1 MLWMIEAIYEKVLST
16 YLMSSTSW
24 DEKLRVM
31 ASKILKQKLEIL
43 FCVATKY
50 LMLEPVTFQVDNLG
64 QFVVLWRKADR
75 VLSVGNLLVR
85 KDGKV
90 GKCWFQIA
98 DLLFTYKI
106 IAKLFQVRVTQNYGL
121 ELNNVEP
128 GDEGQYSCQLDV
140 FGETQTALHN
150 LTVLGEIIF

>member
-1 MLWMIEAIYEKVLST
+1 MLIS
-16 YLMSSTSW
+16 
-24 DEKLRVM
+24 
-31 ASKILKQKLEIL
+31 
-43 FCVATKY
+43 
-50 LMLEPVTFQVDNLG
+50 
-64 QFVVLWRKADR
+64 
-75 VLSVGNLLVR
+75 
-85 KDGKV
+85 
-90 GKCWFQIA
+90 

-106 IAKLFQVRVTQNYGL
+106 IAKLFHTKLFQVRVTQNYGL

>member
-1 MLWMIEAIYEKVLST
+1 MLIS
-16 YLMSSTSW
+16 
-24 DEKLRVM
+24 
-31 ASKILKQKLEIL
+31 
-43 FCVATKY
+43 
-50 LMLEPVTFQVDNLG
+50 
-64 QFVVLWRKADR
+64 
-75 VLSVGNLLVR
+75 
-85 KDGKV
+85 
-90 GKCWFQIA
+90 

-150 LTVLGEIIF
+150 LTVLG